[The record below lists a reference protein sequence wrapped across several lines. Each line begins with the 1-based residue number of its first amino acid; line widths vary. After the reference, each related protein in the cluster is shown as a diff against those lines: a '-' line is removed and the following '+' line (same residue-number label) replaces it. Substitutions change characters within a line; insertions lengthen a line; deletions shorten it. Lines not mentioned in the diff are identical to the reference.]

1 MPAQSDGGGKGVK
14 VEVFRLVNHLKA
26 KLGMR
31 FRDQEGGGFLAPEA
45 IAEADGLIAALCA
58 ECPKTI
64 SGHLEKLSSLWLKM
78 RDMKQSPE
86 RDEISSQV
94 FTLAHEIKDVG
105 SMCGFDIV
113 AYFAESLRDY
123 IARTELS
130 LEAQR
135 VIIQAHVDAIQAV
148 NRLGLRKEGGAEA
161 EELKKVVKIA
171 IGRYS

>member
-1 MPAQSDGGGKGVK
+1 MPAQNDGSGKGVK
-14 VEVFRLVNHLKA
+14 VEVFRLANHLKS
-26 KLGMR
+26 KLGFR
-31 FRDQEGGGFLAPEA
+31 FKDQEGEGFLAPEA
-45 IAEADGLIAALCA
+45 IMEADGLIAALCA

-64 SGHLEKLSSLWLKM
+64 AGHLEGLSSLWLKM
-78 RDMKQSPE
+78 RDMKQSQE
-86 RDEISSQV
+86 RDELSSQI

-105 SMCGFDIV
+105 SMCGFDLV

-148 NRLGLRKEGGAEA
+148 SRLGLQKEGGTEA

-171 IGRYS
+171 ISRYS